1 MKTDR
6 ELVDAAAKGGI
17 AAGMRLFLRRGV
29 DTQASSQWL
38 TTVSWPESE
47 AVFLPW
53 EPLDNDADACSLIV
67 AMPLSVDFDDS
78 TVYIHYRDRLIWE
91 GVHSGDA
98 DRAQVTRRAIVL
110 AAASADR
117 LNQ

>member
-6 ELVDAAAKGGI
+6 ELVDAAAKAGI

-29 DTQASSQWL
+29 DTQASSQWVM
-38 TTVSWPESE
+38 TVSSPGSE

-53 EPLDNDADACSLIV
+53 EPLENDADACSLIV

-78 TVYIHYRDRLIWE
+78 TVYIHYRDQLVWE
-91 GVHSGDA
+91 AVYSGA
-98 DRAQVTRRAIVL
+98 EDRGQVTRRAIVL
-110 AAASADR
+110 AVTSVSR
-117 LNQ
+117 LPL

>member
-6 ELVDAAAKGGI
+6 ELVDAAAKAGI
-17 AAGMRLFLRRGV
+17 AAGMGLVLRRGV
-29 DTQASSQWL
+29 DPQAASQWVMA
-38 TTVSWPESE
+38 VSSPESE

-78 TVYIHYRDRLIWE
+78 TVYIHYRDQLVWE
-91 GVHSGDA
+91 AVYSGA
-98 DRAQVTRRAIVL
+98 EDRAVITRRAIVL
-110 AAASADR
+110 AAISVSR
-117 LNQ
+117 LPP